1 MKIRCLLAAL
11 VLGGC
16 VQSGTSTSDPVRT
29 SASWSWELPFYFP
42 TPKVPSDNPMSE
54 AKFQLGRSLF
64 YDARL
69 SGNGQ
74 QSCSSCHD
82 QSKAFTDGRAVS
94 PGSTGESTPRNAQG
108 LANVAWHSTYTWANP
123 ALATL
128 ERQMEVPLFAE
139 HPVEMGVTDQNKA
152 TILARF
158 QSDTALVQRFAEVF
172 PGEPLGF
179 TQIIKAIATFQR
191 GLISA
196 SSKYDQ
202 YLQGKATLSIAELR
216 GKDLF
221 FGEQAECFHCHG
233 SFNFN
238 DQVRHAGSNT
248 AETLFHNTGLYNI
261 DGKGGFP
268 EPNRGLFELSGV
280 PADMGM
286 FRAPSL
292 RNVQLTGPYMHDGS
306 IATLEEVLD
315 FYAAGGREIK
325 TGPHAGDGRLNPF
338 KSDLIVR
345 IQLNEQDKAN
355 IVAFLKTLTDEKFIT
370 DQRFAD
376 PRRSK

>member
-1 MKIRCLLAAL
+1 MMIRCLLAAL

-16 VQSGTSTSDPVRT
+16 VQSGTSVTDPARQG
-29 SASWSWELPFYFP
+29 AGWSWSLPFYFP
-42 TPKVPSDNPMSE
+42 TPKVPADNPMSE
-54 AKFQLGRSLF
+54 AKFQLGRALF

-94 PGSTGESTPRNAQG
+94 VGSTGESTARSAQG
-108 LANVAWHSTYTWANP
+108 LANTAWHPTYTWANP
-123 ALATL
+123 SLATL

-139 HPVEMGVTDQNKA
+139 HPVEMGVTEQNKA
-152 TILARF
+152 TVLARI
-158 QSDTALVQRFAEVF
+158 QSDAAYQRQFAEVF
-172 PGEPLGF
+172 PGEPLTF

-191 GLISA
+191 GMISA
-196 SSKYDQ
+196 TSKYDQ
-202 YLQGKATLSIAELR
+202 YLQGQASLTPAELR

-238 DQVRHAGSNT
+238 DQVVHAGST
-248 AETLFHNTGLYNI
+248 WVETLFHNTGLYNI

-268 EPNRGLFELSGV
+268 EPNRGVFELSGK

-286 FRAPSL
+286 FRAPGL
-292 RNVQLTGPYMHDGS
+292 RNVALTGPYMHDGS
-306 IATLEEVLD
+306 IGTLEEVLD

-345 IQLNEQDKAN
+345 IQLSEQDKTN
-355 IVAFLKTLTDEKFIT
+355 IFAFLKTLTDEKFIT
-370 DQRFAD
+370 DRRFAD
-376 PRRSK
+376 PRSSQ